1 MLTRPTESQSGQP
14 ALPVPEASA
23 AEVIATA
30 QRITRLGPSAEPCSP
45 TPQPDLLRL
54 ATALVVDEHPSASS
68 WSAADRGALSAWVAV
83 LIERRGED
91 GVQHLIRALN
101 RV

>member
-1 MLTRPTESQSGQP
+1 MVSRPQESRPGQP

-23 AEVIATA
+23 AEVIATT
-30 QRITRLGPSAEPCSP
+30 QRITQLGRPDERTCP

-54 ATALVVDEHPSASS
+54 ATTLVVDEHPSAPN
-68 WSAADRGALSAWVAV
+68 WSAADRGALSCWVAV